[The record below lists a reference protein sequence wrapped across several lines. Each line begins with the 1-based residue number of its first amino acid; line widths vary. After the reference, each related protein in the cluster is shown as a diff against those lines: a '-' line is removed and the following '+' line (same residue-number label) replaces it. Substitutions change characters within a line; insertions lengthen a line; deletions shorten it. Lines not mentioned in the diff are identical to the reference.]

1 MKSVRLKAKFFFL
14 VLILLG
20 VNSGYSDVCQDI
32 YFRTD
37 AEAAGSSIGKGFWN
51 FITGKWGDL
60 KFDSHLL
67 KEIKVTTVKDQGI
80 SDYFDPK
87 IQVCDYEGGNCY
99 ILPNKTSCRQIYGTQ
114 TSGAGISAAVFID
127 WEGDTILD
135 SGKIKEGVAEG
146 LGWEW
151 ADGVTDEEK
160 SKFVNSPKICACSQ
174 KAACMGG
181 FFSYFSRIGEGANI
195 FRPGDMAN
203 TCDTCYQKVVKCA
216 PVPLAPGPPPFCEQI
231 AMSPPQVRIVPITNE
246 KNDYFDP
253 KVKVIIGDLIGQDGE
268 IGEKLDFPRKYKED
282 KAGESPTP
290 GEVKEHSILDRD
302 GTTHYF
308 ETYRK
313 KNKLCTEYRGTEGEE
328 SQRRLQ
334 FPARCFPSPP
344 APEPKVVKIVDENT
358 LKIGIKMSRENCM
371 QQVNG
376 SYSDGYCTFDISF
389 DASEGREEIDP
400 RSFRVVKPRI
410 VEKTTKNSND
420 ESNITDVIEGI
431 LKKNPQFAI
440 LEKYGLT
447 PNIGI
452 QFPNGEDYSITN
464 STEGNEIKSTKLEL
478 DDMGLP
484 RIKVRY
490 MGVRDQKNSKRK
502 MLCLSGWKPE
512 PEEFILKRGNEI
524 ISLKSM
530 GARYVKYN
538 TVYSK
543 ESNQLY
549 YFPCDETTD
558 VLAKPQSELDKIIF
572 NKRGYI
578 FIPEENTNRNNC
590 VAEKDEE
597 MDTKQDCNRCKI
609 IYKLIDEK
617 HKEKECKQDQDGC
630 LCSGKACSRS
640 TQYLNKENGQSFYL
654 RYEEVDCKDKDGRTL
669 KNEGGEIQKCTQLK
683 DQLVK
688 ANRTEV
694 FYADKLCRLDL
705 AGLKA
710 KLKEIIKKQLEK
722 KKQEIEGKD
731 RKTYDLGGGYY
742 DLGDGYYDLGD
753 GYKDD
758 LSIMFDHVEIEA
770 WGSGEAGHI
779 KNTAYSTESRSGM
792 PGDYIK
798 AQLKIDPDYPVI
810 KVRVTEGGG
819 NQEFSDTDKD
829 GGPIFIEKC
838 RSNKQDCKLLITVAG
853 GGVNKLYGGKKYST
867 QVYVDNLASQEDL
880 KLEKL
885 IVTDKMSTDNQ
896 VAYIKDGEIK
906 YEAVECD
913 SSLRISKPGAGGC
926 INKSK
931 RIYGK
936 GSPGHL
942 KVRPIIKEF
951 SAEEIN
957 AAIEKVI
964 ENQYDLG
971 TMTDFSIG
979 DLNVNIREVIEKE
992 VKKELLGSEPKDSES

>member
-1 MKSVRLKAKFFFL
+1 MRSVRLKAKFFFL

-20 VNSGYSDVCQDI
+20 ANSGYSDVCPDI

-37 AEAAGSSIGKGFWN
+37 AEATGSSIGKGFWN
-51 FITGKWGDL
+51 FITGKWDDL
-60 KFDSHLL
+60 KFDPHLL
-67 KEIKVTTVKDQGI
+67 KEIKVTAVKDQGI

-135 SGKIKEGVAEG
+135 GGKIKEGIVEG

-151 ADGVTDEEK
+151 ADDVTDEEK

-181 FFSYFSRIGEGANI
+181 VFSYFSRIGEGANI

-203 TCDTCYQKVVKCA
+203 TCDTCYQTKVKCT
-216 PVPLAPGPPPFCEQI
+216 PVPLAPGPLAFCEQL
-231 AMSPPQVRIVPITNE
+231 AMLPPQVRIVPVTNE

-253 KVKVIIGDLIGQDGE
+253 KVKVIIGDLIGKDGE
-268 IGEKLDFPRKYKED
+268 IGEKLDFPRKYKKD
-282 KAGESPTP
+282 KVGGSPTP
-290 GEVKEHSILDRD
+290 CEVKEHSILDRD

-313 KNKLCTEYRGTEGEE
+313 KNKLCTEYRGTEEEE

-344 APEPKVVKIVDENT
+344 APEPKVVELVDENT
-358 LKIGIKMSRENCM
+358 LKIEIKMRRENCM

-376 SYSDGYCTFDISF
+376 SYSDGYCTFNISF
-389 DASEGREEIDP
+389 DASEDREKIDP

-410 VEKTTKNSND
+410 VKKTTKNSND
-420 ESNITDVIEGI
+420 ESNITDIIEGI
-431 LKKNPQFAI
+431 LRKNPQFAI

-464 STEGNEIKSTKLEL
+464 PTEGNEIKSTKLEL

-484 RIKVRY
+484 KIKVMYTRV
-490 MGVRDQKNSKRK
+490 MDQKNSKRK

-512 PEEFILKRGNEI
+512 PEEFVLKRENEI

-530 GARYVKYN
+530 GARYIKYN

-549 YFPCDETTD
+549 YFPCNETTD
-558 VLAKPQSELDKIIF
+558 VLAKPQSELNKIIF
-572 NKRGYI
+572 NKHGYI
-578 FIPEENTNRNNC
+578 FIPEGNTNRNNC
-590 VAEKDEE
+590 VAKKDDE
-597 MDTKQDCNRCKI
+597 MDTKQDCNKCKI
-609 IYKLIDEK
+609 VYKLIDGK
-617 HKEKECKQDQDGC
+617 RKEKCEQSQDGC
-630 LCSGKACSRS
+630 LCFGEACSLS
-640 TQYLNKENGQSFYL
+640 TQYLNKEDGQSFYL

-705 AGLKA
+705 AGLKNR
-710 KLKEIIKKQLEK
+710 LCEIIIKQLKDKKQKLEESN
-722 KKQEIEGKD
+722 QGS
-731 RKTYDLGGGYY
+731 Y
-742 DLGDGYYDLGD
+742 DLGDGYT
-753 GYKDD
+753 DD
-758 LSIMFDHVEIEA
+758 LSIMFDRVEIEA

-779 KNTAYSTESRSGM
+779 KDTPPGCWRMRSRGKDACSTKTRTGM

-810 KVRVTEGGG
+810 KVRVTGGGG
-819 NQEFSDTDKD
+819 NQESSYTDKD

-838 RSNKQDCKLLITVAG
+838 RSNKQDCKPLITVAG
-853 GGVNKLYGGKKYST
+853 GGVNKLYSDKEYRT
-867 QVYVDNLASQEDL
+867 QVHVDNLASQGDL

-885 IVTDKMSTDNQ
+885 IVTDKTSTDNQ
-896 VAYIKDGEIK
+896 IAYIKDGEIK
-906 YEAVECD
+906 YEAVECN
-913 SSLRISKPGAGGC
+913 SSLRSSRPGAGGC

-942 KVRPIIKEF
+942 NIRPIIKEF
-951 SAEEIN
+951 STEKIN
-957 AAIEKVI
+957 ATIEKVI
-964 ENQYDLG
+964 ENRYDLE

-979 DLNVNIREVIEKE
+979 NLNVNIREVIEEE

>member
-1 MKSVRLKAKFFFL
+1 MRSVRLKAKFFFL
-14 VLILLG
+14 VLVLLG
-20 VNSGYSDVCQDI
+20 ANSGYSDVCQDI
-32 YFRTD
+32 YFRTN
-37 AEAAGSSIGKGFWN
+37 AEATGSSIGKGFWN

-60 KFDSHLL
+60 KFDPHLL
-67 KEIKVTTVKDQGI
+67 KEIKITAVKDQGI

-114 TSGAGISAAVFID
+114 TSGAGISAAVFVD

-135 SGKIKEGVAEG
+135 SGKIKEGIAEG

-203 TCDTCYQKVVKCA
+203 TCDTCYQTKVKCA
-216 PVPLAPGPPPFCEQI
+216 PVPLAPGPPPFCEQL
-231 AMSPPQVRIVPITNE
+231 AMSPPQVRIVPVTNE
-246 KNDYFDP
+246 KNDYFNP

-268 IGEKLDFPRKYKED
+268 IGEKLDFPKKYKKD

-290 GEVKEHSILDRD
+290 GEVKEHSVLDGD

-313 KNKLCTEYRGTEGEE
+313 KNKLCTEYRGTEKEK

-334 FPARCFPSPP
+334 FPARCFPVPP
-344 APEPKVVKIVDENT
+344 APEPKGVEVVNENT
-358 LKIGIKMSRENCM
+358 LKIEIKMSRENCM
-371 QQVNG
+371 KQVNG
-376 SYSDGYCTFDISF
+376 SYSDGYCTFNISF
-389 DASEGREEIDP
+389 DASEDRKKIDP

-410 VEKTTKNSND
+410 VKKTIKNSND

-452 QFPNGEDYSITN
+452 QFPDGKDYSITN
-464 STEGNEIKSTKLEL
+464 SDKSSKKGPTNLKL

-484 RIKVRY
+484 KIEVRY
-490 MGVRDQKNSKRK
+490 MRVRDQKNSKRK

-512 PEEFILKRGNEI
+512 PEEFVLKGENEI

-530 GARYVKYN
+530 GARYIKYN

-549 YFPCDETTD
+549 YFPCNETTD

-572 NKRGYI
+572 NKWGYI

-590 VAEKDEE
+590 VAENDNE
-597 MDTKQDCNRCKI
+597 MDTKQDCNKCKI
-609 IYKLIDEK
+609 VYKLIDGK
-617 HKEKECKQDQDGC
+617 RKEKCEQGQDGC

-654 RYEEVDCKDKDGRTL
+654 RYEEVDCQDKDGRTL
-669 KNEGGEIQKCTQLK
+669 KNERGEIQKCTQLK
-683 DQLVK
+683 DQLIK
-688 ANRTEV
+688 ANRPEV

-722 KKQEIEGKD
+722 KKQEIEEKD
-731 RKTYDLGGGYY
+731 RKTYDLG
-742 DLGDGYYDLGD
+742 DGYT
-753 GYKDD
+753 DD
-758 LSIMFDHVEIEA
+758 LSPYDYVEIEA
-770 WGSGEAGHI
+770 WGGGEAGHI
-779 KNTAYSTESRSGM
+779 AGKARSTESRPGM

-798 AQLKIDPDYPVI
+798 AKLKIDPSHPVI
-810 KVRVTEGGG
+810 KVKVTEGGG
-819 NQEFSDTDKD
+819 GQEDSPSNKD
-829 GGPIFIEKC
+829 GGPTWIEMC
-838 RSNKQDCKLLITVAG
+838 DSHMQDCKPLITVAG
-853 GGVNKLYGGKKYST
+853 GGEHRTYGGQSYRDT
-867 QVYVDNLASQEDL
+867 IVHEQNL
-880 KLEKL
+880 KLEEEITKGDKL
-885 IVTDKMSTDNQ
+885 SSTEDNKI
-896 VAYIKDGEIK
+896 AYIDDGKIK
-906 YEAVECD
+906 YQNVTECNK
-913 SSLRISKPGAGGC
+913 SYANKIYGAGGC
-926 INKSK
+926 VNKDNGS
-931 RIYGK
+931 YSK
-936 GSPGHL
+936 GSPGYV
-942 KVRPIIKEF
+942 KIKPMLNKIDE
-951 SAEEIN
+951 SKIN
-957 AAIEKVI
+957 AAIDEMVDNLKDVTI
-964 ENQYDLG
+964 DDSLINKLDPDIIDTIKEE
-971 TMTDFSIG
+971 
-979 DLNVNIREVIEKE
+979 IRT
-992 VKKELLGSEPKDSES
+992 ELLGSEPKDSES